1 MCMADRDCSLGEEWN
16 LQTSNLRRVQK
27 SNGLC
32 SVLSDQRLNLEN
44 MIPATVHTVLS
55 ALYLCCHRKNWLH
68 LEEKKHKKRQGLKCA
83 CS

>member
-1 MCMADRDCSLGEEWN
+1 MADEDCPPRGEWN

-32 SVLSDQRLNLEN
+32 SVLSDQRLSLEN

-55 ALYLCCHRKNWLH
+55 ALYLCCHRKNWLRS
-68 LEEKKHKKRQGLKCA
+68 EEKKHKKR
-83 CS
+83 

>member
-1 MCMADRDCSLGEEWN
+1 MVREQDECLCMADRDCSLGGEWS
-16 LQTSNLRRVQK
+16 LQRSNLRRVQK
-27 SNGLC
+27 SSGLC

-68 LEEKKHKKRQGLKCA
+68 SEEKKHKKH
-83 CS
+83 